1 MTCRFA
7 LSLLADYIDNE
18 LLAADTEQLRNHLNT
33 CPDCRA
39 EYENSVRLKEL
50 LGQMPEADPGTRY
63 WEDVTPII
71 LAKTTESVQPERT
84 RSAVS
89 TVSPQLRQSFTRA
102 LITCA
107 VSLTLLFSAVMIGR
121 QYRPIRSESSRARE
135 PILVA
140 ASMHS
145 YLGSDRK
152 AIMTVAEEQN
162 INLGALL
169 VAPPSSL
176 GRFASLYSFPV
187 THPLRRR

>member
-7 LSLLADYIDNE
+7 LSLLADFIDNE
-18 LLAADTEQLRNHLNT
+18 LLAADAEQLRNHLNT

-39 EYENSVRLKEL
+39 EYENSVRLKEF
-50 LGQMPEADPGTRY
+50 LGQMPAADPGARY

-71 LAKTTESVQPERT
+71 LAKTTENVQTELT

-89 TVSPQLRQSFTRA
+89 AASPELRQSFTRA
-102 LITCA
+102 LITC
-107 VSLTLLFSAVMIGR
+107 VISLTLLFSAVMIGR
-121 QYRPIRSESSRARE
+121 QYRPIRSENSGARA

-152 AIMTVAEEQN
+152 AIMTVVEEQN

-169 VAPPSSL
+169 VGAPSSL
-176 GRFASLYSFPV
+176 GRFAGLYSFPV
-187 THPLRRR
+187 THPLRGR